1 GRFARPRPGEGF
13 GAWCGLPDLVAFA
26 AEARHAGGHLRR
38 ELRLEVPL
46 DRTLDAV
53 ATLLHGGSLLLV
65 VRDLTPLKRLERVRR
80 DFVANVSHELKTP
93 LTSILGYAET
103 LLDGGLDG
111 AEHRRPFVG
120 TDEEPATGPK

>member
-1 GRFARPRPGEGF
+1 PMPDGGGLRGPAAAVVLANDALAPVLGRFARPRPGEGF
-13 GAWCGLPDLVAFA
+13 GAWCRLPDLVAFA

-80 DFVANVSHELKTP
+80 DFVANVSHE
-93 LTSILGYAET
+93 
-103 LLDGGLDG
+103 
-111 AEHRRPFVG
+111 
-120 TDEEPATGPK
+120 